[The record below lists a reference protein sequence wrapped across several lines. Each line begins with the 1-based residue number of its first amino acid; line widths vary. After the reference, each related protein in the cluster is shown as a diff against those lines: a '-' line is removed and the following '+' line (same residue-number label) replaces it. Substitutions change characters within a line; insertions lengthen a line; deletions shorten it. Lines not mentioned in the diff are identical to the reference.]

1 MLQDR
6 PVQHHRWRCPYC
18 RYSFLM
24 TVDDASI
31 RIGDSLIRKHTA
43 VPALACPPVRLASKS
58 LLATLAT

>member
-24 TVDDASI
+24 TVDDDSI
-31 RIGDSLIRKHTA
+31 RIGDSLIRKHMRYLHWPA
-43 VPALACPPVRLASKS
+43 VLFA
-58 LLATLAT
+58 